1 MGFWS
6 KLFGEKYNDTEL
18 EAHVRTAINAD
29 PLIKDASM
37 INISCQKGVIK
48 LSGKVSR
55 VEDKDRLEGI
65 VRSALRNAGLK
76 YQSIVN
82 EVNVA
87 QPA

>member
-6 KLFGEKYNDTEL
+6 KLFGEKYNDNEL

-37 INISCQKGVIK
+37 ITISCHKGVIK

-65 VRSALRNAGLK
+65 VRSALRNSGLK